1 MVSGHRPYWS
11 PLLWS
16 SLWFSLQPCHTSQEL
31 SLDFSNQRRSASPTY
46 LEILVSLRNCLGICV
61 DKDRAPKCKLKL
73 TNPESAQTQV
83 WHAGLL
89 LNVTWNKKVGDLYLD
104 SHLIY
109 ANPIRP
115 REDKSNWN
123 MWLQFLLPA
132 RTEFPWLPGQSIS
145 PEKGLE
151 YDDKSISRQTEMNS
165 LSAKLFNGQDLATCP
180 ELSVRQQSE
189 YSSLWESLL
198 QINSWNWSDVPA

>member
-1 MVSGHRPYWS
+1 MVFPSAMSHLTGAK
-11 PLLWS
+11 LGL
-16 SLWFSLQPCHTSQEL
+16 FQPEAQRFTNLFRNPSFPQKL
-31 SLDFSNQRRSASPTY
+31 SWDLFWQRSAS
-46 LEILVSLRNCLGICV
+46 
-61 DKDRAPKCKLKL
+61 KCKLKL